1 MPPKKKGRV
10 HFRHRNHEWKRNRR
24 ASLTKNGPQNWQKAT
39 KAHFI
44 SREVARGVGYPEKR
58 KCCSCWECKPLQN
71 PAWRAK
77 RRKPMKLMNYGHF
90 APWSFRPQS
99 LHPNQKS
106 FRPIIE
112 VTSPHT
118 EVTSD
123 RIPFSSLLFSSSPL
137 PLSNIY
143 SPSMCQIYRHNL
155 ESIYTLWFLHEK
167 NSCWGKSSNQVIF
180 SVFWE
185 ITTDKNS
192 CSGK

>member
-1 MPPKKKGRV
+1 MWTEMFYC
-10 HFRHRNHEWKRNRR
+10 HQNNFR
-24 ASLTKNGPQNWQKAT
+24 KN
-39 KAHFI
+39 I
-44 SREVARGVGYPEKR
+44 SCSTYKCQHLVKWCTWEVIF
-58 KCCSCWECKPLQN
+58 
-71 PAWRAK
+71 
-77 RRKPMKLMNYGHF
+77 LMVFTAVYGHF